1 MMIIANN
8 NGLIL
13 IRRNHL
19 EERNWRDD
27 TSYKF
32 IFSFFGKS
40 VYQTHYEDL
49 TIHVGEFFIFNPNEP
64 HKQLKVTQEK
74 FLIEIE
80 PEVVKEA
87 AIQLGIEQPEP
98 EFSAQAFRHP
108 LISQWAS
115 FIHNYF
121 IQQEAEELPA
131 NDLFLDNSVA
141 QLTIL
146 LLQFGLGSHQKE
158 LPTIQTKTNIDLV
171 VNALKENYTED
182 WSLDQMANIS
192 GLNKYQFAHQ
202 FKEETGISPYSWLQL
217 YRLFKSQHSLINTDE
232 SILSIALEHGFKN
245 ISSYNRLF
253 MKMYRKTPTEFRKI
267 YRRK

>member
-1 MMIIANN
+1 M
-8 NGLIL
+8 
-13 IRRNHL
+13 
-19 EERNWRDD
+19 
-27 TSYKF
+27 
-32 IFSFFGKS
+32 
-40 VYQTHYEDL
+40 
-49 TIHVGEFFIFNPNEP
+49 
-64 HKQLKVTQEK
+64 
-74 FLIEIE
+74 
-80 PEVVKEA
+80 
-87 AIQLGIEQPEP
+87 
-98 EFSAQAFRHP
+98 
-108 LISQWAS
+108 
-115 FIHNYF
+115 
-121 IQQEAEELPA
+121 
-131 NDLFLDNSVA
+131 FLDNSVA

-158 LPTIQTKTNIDLV
+158 LPTIQTKTNIDIV
-171 VNALKENYTED
+171 INALKENYTED

-202 FKEETGISPYSWLQL
+202 FKEEKGISPYSWLQL

>member
-1 MMIIANN
+1 M
-8 NGLIL
+8 
-13 IRRNHL
+13 
-19 EERNWRDD
+19 
-27 TSYKF
+27 
-32 IFSFFGKS
+32 
-40 VYQTHYEDL
+40 
-49 TIHVGEFFIFNPNEP
+49 
-64 HKQLKVTQEK
+64 
-74 FLIEIE
+74 
-80 PEVVKEA
+80 
-87 AIQLGIEQPEP
+87 
-98 EFSAQAFRHP
+98 
-108 LISQWAS
+108 
-115 FIHNYF
+115 
-121 IQQEAEELPA
+121 
-131 NDLFLDNSVA
+131 FLDNSVA

-146 LLQFGLGSHQKE
+146 LLQFGLGSYQQE
-158 LPTIQTKTNIDLV
+158 LPTIQTKTNIDIV
-171 VNALKENYTED
+171 INALKENYTED